1 MNSRPPSSRRQ
12 RSMLG
17 FSLVEIMVVSAI
29 VTSIPAAQYARA
41 KQKAYETRCMMNLQ
55 QIGQMVT
62 MFHDS
67 EGKYPE
73 AVFYPNDAL
82 ADPKSIVM
90 VMESAGYAV
99 PREMWICPGAPA
111 ELAAKNLTF
120 VYNDKCGGRAVLKAP
135 NKAWLLVEVNCVS
148 KSVPPPHPGG
158 YNVLCADGHVVTT
171 TQLPS
176 DLLQLQQ
183 AALPGV
189 DAATSGR
196 LARLLGG
203 TWDAS
208 RTCAAR

>member
-1 MNSRPPSSRRQ
+1 
-12 RSMLG
+12 MLA

-41 KQKAYETRCMMNLQ
+41 KQMAYQTRCVSNLQ
-55 QIGQMVT
+55 EIGKMVVMYQM
-62 MFHDS
+62 S

-82 ADPKSIVM
+82 NDPKSIVK
-90 VMESAGYAV
+90 VLEEAGYAV
-99 PREMWICPGAPA
+99 PREMWVCPGAPP

-120 VYNDKCGGRAVLKAP
+120 VYHDKCGGRSVLKAP
-135 NKAWLLVEVNCVS
+135 DKAWLLVEVNCVS
-148 KSVPPPHPGG
+148 KSVPPPHPNG

-171 TQLPS
+171 NQLPS
-176 DLLQLQQ
+176 DLVQLQQ

-189 DAATSGR
+189 EPGASGR
-196 LARLLGG
+196 LARLLGWG
-203 TWDAS
+203 GNPA

>member
-1 MNSRPPSSRRQ
+1 MSLPRSARRR
-12 RSMLG
+12 RSVLA
-17 FSLVEIMVVSAI
+17 FSLVEVMVVSAI

-41 KQKAYETRCMMNLQ
+41 KQKAYEVRCMSNLQ

-73 AVFYPNDAL
+73 AVFFPNDAL
-82 ADPKSIVM
+82 NDPKSIIK
-90 VMESAGYAV
+90 VMEEAGYPV
-99 PREMWICPGAPA
+99 PREMWICPGAPP
-111 ELAAKNLTF
+111 ELAGKNCTF

-135 NKAWLLVEVNCVS
+135 DKAWLLVEVNCVS

-189 DAATSGR
+189 APATSGR
-196 LARLLGG
+196 LARLLGYG
-203 TWDAS
+203 RTS
-208 RTCAAR
+208 IRTCAAR